1 MATLLE
7 HAVNVSA
14 TFPSQEEPVYLSA
27 LANVFWPEA
36 DWLKAR
42 VNRHNGGAR
51 RGARVAGAMAGKL
64 EKAGY
69 LRMSSGT
76 PRSYIIRH
84 DAIARAVAKNK

>member
-7 HAVNVSA
+7 HAINVSA
-14 TFPSQEEPVYLSA
+14 AFPSQEPVFLGA
-27 LANVFWPEA
+27 LANVFWPDA
-36 DWLKAR
+36 DWLRAR

-69 LRMSSGT
+69 LRMSSDL
-76 PRSYIIRH
+76 PRSYLIRH
-84 DAIARAVAKNK
+84 DATAQAAAARQ